1 MLKRGVTSLDFFGLI
16 FLFVFQN
23 VLQCTSQG
31 ESTDFLAHQK
41 ENLVVIKSMHENS
54 GVAAN

>member
-1 MLKRGVTSLDFFGLI
+1 MLKKERNWELLPLI
-16 FLFVFQN
+16 FSFFFQN

-41 ENLVVIKSMHENS
+41 ENLVVIKGMHENS